1 MHRQGN
7 VSGGTQY
14 QHEQHGYKQE
24 QSLLPP
30 CECLVKNYQNPT
42 WKMILFLQVTDQWT
56 RSKICSKKKTKF
68 TAVHY
73 SIAKKIFLLS
83 LCLFSLDSAW
93 ASHVQ
98 SEEEACMATKGSMVG
113 WEGLGQEKLTT
124 IAANHVKKVWAV
136 QTRLDMYNIWMAL
149 FTCQT
154 GKDTHPIPRVRG
166 ALWQK

>member
-56 RSKICSKKKTKF
+56 RSKICCKKKNKIHSSSLFHCKENCFVIFMFILLRLSMGITC
-68 TAVHY
+68 AVRGGSMHGDQRQHGRLGRTGARKAHNN
-73 SIAKKIFLLS
+73 SGQSCQKSLS
-83 LCLFSLDSAW
+83 CTNKTG
-93 ASHVQ
+93 HVQ
-98 SEEEACMATKGSMVG
+98 HMN
-113 WEGLGQEKLTT
+113 GLVYLP
-124 IAANHVKKVWAV
+124 N
-136 QTRLDMYNIWMAL
+136 R
-149 FTCQT
+149 
-154 GKDTHPIPRVRG
+154 
-166 ALWQK
+166 